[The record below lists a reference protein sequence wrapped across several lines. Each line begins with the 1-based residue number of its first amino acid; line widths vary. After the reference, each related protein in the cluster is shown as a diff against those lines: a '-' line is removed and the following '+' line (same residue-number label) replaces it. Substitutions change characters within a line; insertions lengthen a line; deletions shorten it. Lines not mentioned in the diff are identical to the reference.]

1 MYLQSFSVMDG
12 WCIIK
17 KEKCV
22 CMNVSSHDFG
32 LRITSDLNVSMFMQV
47 CKSHDNKLQIN
58 SNYYWTWKLKLWKI
72 ETNQTNHTQDLFF
85 IKVIK
90 SSSCTM
96 FHKIDFTNQSVY
108 TI

>member
-1 MYLQSFSVMDG
+1 MKCYGQKG

-17 KEKCV
+17 EENCV
-22 CMNVSSHDFG
+22 CMNVSSHNVG

-72 ETNQTNHTQDLFF
+72 EMKQTKHSRLIHHKSYKKLKLYNVSQDWLH
-85 IKVIK
+85 K
-90 SSSCTM
+90 SVCI
-96 FHKIDFTNQSVY
+96 HNIGP
-108 TI
+108 